1 MNIDISKIDHD
12 TAIEF
17 NGAMATE
24 DSDQKLEEK
33 ALKRQ
38 QEAAERRR
46 NRGKAS
52 RRDNEYVDSSGRDID
67 SEDEDY
73 PEYYDTSG
81 RDIDSDDESDY
92 EEY

>member
-1 MNIDISKIDHD
+1 MQ
-12 TAIEF
+12 
-17 NGAMATE
+17 G
-24 DSDQKLEEK
+24 
-33 ALKRQ
+33 
-38 QEAAERRR
+38 
-46 NRGKAS
+46 
-52 RRDNEYVDSSGRDID
+52 EYVDSSGRDID